1 MQVILATDYQVTRFP
16 DTAEGA
22 FNNGSL
28 MTETSSSTVSRNLT
42 FLGNVECLITH
53 PVNNHVAKTKHI
65 C

>member
-16 DTAEGA
+16 DTVEGA

-42 FLGNVECLITH
+42 FLGNVE
-53 PVNNHVAKTKHI
+53 
-65 C
+65 